1 MLARTPQSFRDLNG
15 CRKTTG
21 KGFGRGRNKPR
32 GPPREETGGHARG
45 GYRGT
50 HAQALRPRPARRG
63 PGPRP
68 GPLLGSSTHQELE
81 HVVDNRER
89 RVSPPWAG
97 PSLLRG
103 GEGRS
108 PPSTSGAP
116 PAPAAPRPA
125 LAKPRPEAPRGARAP
140 PGELSGTTAQTGRR
154 REGENRV
161 PSSAQLDSFEHSDS
175 RSPVLKPEVNLGWG
189 PEVCIY

>member
-32 GPPREETGGHARG
+32 GPPREATGGHARG

-50 HAQALRPRPARRG
+50 HAQALRPRPVQRG

-68 GPLLGSSTHQELE
+68 GPLIGSSTHQELE

-97 PSLLRG
+97 PSLPPRG
-103 GEGRS
+103 RGAEPTVDFRGTPRPSRASPRPSQTSPGSPSRRPGAPLGSSPGLPPKLADGEKARIES
-108 PPSTSGAP
+108 RLPPSWTALNIQIPGA
-116 PAPAAPRPA
+116 
-125 LAKPRPEAPRGARAP
+125 
-140 PGELSGTTAQTGRR
+140 LS
-154 REGENRV
+154 
-161 PSSAQLDSFEHSDS
+161 SSQ
-175 RSPVLKPEVNLGWG
+175 K
-189 PEVCIY
+189 